1 VHALLGPEVQLLAY
15 DHNWDVPSYPLDVLA
30 GMKERD
36 TFVGTAWHCYGGE
49 MAPAMDQLHEAYP
62 QYEQHVTECTGG
74 YPDGICDITKGGP
87 PKVFIC
93 GSMTYHAGAF
103 ICRHDRFWMEP
114 RVGHEQ
120 HPSR

>member
-1 VHALLGPEVQLLAY
+1 LVHALLGPEVQLLAY

-30 GMKERD
+30 SMKERD

-74 YPDGICDITKGGP
+74 YPDGICDITKGVSP
-87 PKVFIC
+87 FQKC
-93 GSMTYHAGAF
+93 TYSIWIDELSCWCVHLQA
-103 ICRHDRFWMEP
+103 
-114 RVGHEQ
+114 
-120 HPSR
+120 